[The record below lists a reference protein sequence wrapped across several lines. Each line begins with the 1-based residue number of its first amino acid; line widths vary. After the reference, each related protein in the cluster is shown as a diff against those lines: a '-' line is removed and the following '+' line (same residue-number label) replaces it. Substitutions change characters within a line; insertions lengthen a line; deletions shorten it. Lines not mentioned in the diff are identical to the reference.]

1 MCAAIEMD
9 RLSKRYPRRG
19 RQPILAVDDLSLNIE
34 AGQVFGFLG
43 HNGAGKTT
51 AIKMLCGLVKPTSGA
66 VRLNG
71 YDVARQRGRAM
82 RQIGAV
88 LEGTRNVYW
97 RLSAWDNLMYF
108 GRLKGCGGKE
118 MRRRSETLLRDLGLW
133 DRRGDEVRTFS
144 RGMQQKVAIACALV
158 ADPPIVVLDEPTLGL
173 DVEASRSVQ
182 GWVEALARDRGKT
195 VLLTTHQLSMAQA
208 VCDRVAIMADGKLIA
223 NSAPG
228 ELLALF
234 AGESYEIRIAG
245 PLNGLVTAFDGFA
258 ITEEVRE
265 TVLRGTV
272 DGHEALRRVL
282 RKIDRLGL
290 PIISA
295 TRSDPDLEEV
305 FMRINGSRPSSQQPE
320 GNRSASL

>member
-1 MCAAIEMD
+1 MD

-19 RQPILAVDDLSLNIE
+19 RQPIMAVDDLSLRVE

-51 AIKMLCGLVKPTSGA
+51 AIKMLCGLVRPTSGS

-71 YDVARQRGRAM
+71 YDVVRQRGKAM

-118 MRRRSETLLRDLGLW
+118 TRGRAETLLRDLDLW

-182 GWVEALARDRGKT
+182 AWVQALARDRGKT

-208 VCDRVAIMADGKLIA
+208 VCHRVAIMANGKLMA
-223 NSAPG
+223 NRPPG

-234 AGESYEIRIAG
+234 AGELYEIRIAG
-245 PLNGLVTAFDGFA
+245 SLNGLGAAFDGFA
-258 ITEEVRE
+258 ITEDGRE
-265 TVLRGTV
+265 TVLRGPI
-272 DGHEALRRVL
+272 DGHEALRCVL

-290 PIISA
+290 PIIST

-305 FMRINGSRPSSQQPE
+305 FMRISGSRSFARSPE
-320 GNRSASL
+320 ANRSASP